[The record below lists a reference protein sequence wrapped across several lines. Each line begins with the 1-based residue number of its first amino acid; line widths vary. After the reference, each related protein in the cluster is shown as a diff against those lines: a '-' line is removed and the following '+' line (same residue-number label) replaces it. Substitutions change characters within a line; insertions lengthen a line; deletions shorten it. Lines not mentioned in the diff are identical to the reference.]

1 MSHFHRPFGV
11 ILLLSVAVLTCADA
25 PRPEPPPSI
34 AFVGSAAEA
43 EDPGFARFRAALNRA
58 WPAGAPRPVLVYRR
72 NSLEGDE
79 HLAQAIRSA
88 LEERPRVLVVQTGHA
103 ARIASGMR
111 RDTTSLVFASFL
123 DPVRYHVVETMRQP
137 GQGTTGVS
145 LFDELHFKRLE
156 LLKDAFPGIR
166 TVAVLA
172 DSDWYTFEVDLALL
186 RTHAKQ
192 RLGLDL
198 VAHVANSVDALD
210 QLVNSAQTQTAD
222 GWYVPPTYI
231 SYLAESQIIAALRR
245 LQRPAIHTT
254 TQEMAAG
261 ALMAYSPDTSFTFDA
276 MAELTRRVALGE
288 DAGSI
293 PVQRPYRYTL
303 SVRIEPDAPWARIEP
318 SVVRRAD
325 RVHRP

>member
-1 MSHFHRPFGV
+1 VALLASGDIARP
-11 ILLLSVAVLTCADA
+11 LPTT
-25 PRPEPPPSI
+25 SI

-43 EDPGFARFRAALNRA
+43 EDAGFARFRAALNRS
-58 WPAGAPRPVLVYRR
+58 WPADAPQPVMVYRR
-72 NSLEGDE
+72 NSPEGDE
-79 HLAQAIRSA
+79 HLALAIRSA
-88 LEERPRVLVVQTGHA
+88 LEERPGVLVVQTGHA

-111 RDTTSLVFASFL
+111 RDTSLVFASFL
-123 DPVRYHVVETMRQP
+123 DPVRYHVVETVRQP
-137 GQGTTGVS
+137 GQRTTGVS
-145 LFDELHFKRLE
+145 LFDELHLKRLE
-156 LLKDAFPGIR
+156 LLKDAFPHIR

-172 DSDWYTFEVDLALL
+172 DNDWYTFEVDLALL
-186 RTHAKQ
+186 RAHAKE

-198 VAHVANSVDALD
+198 VAHVADSVDALD
-210 QLVNSAQTQTAD
+210 ALVNSPDAQTAE

-231 SYLAESQIIAALRR
+231 AYLAEAQIVAALRR

-261 ALMAYSPDTSFTFDA
+261 ALMAYSPDTSFAFDA
-276 MAELTRRVALGE
+276 MAQLAVRVALGE

>member
-1 MSHFHRPFGV
+1 MSQSHRPFGV
-11 ILLLSVAVLTCADA
+11 FLLSSAALLTRADA
-25 PRPEPPPSI
+25 PRPVPPPSI

-43 EDPGFARFRAALNRA
+43 EDAGFARFRAALNRA
-58 WPAGAPRPVLVYRR
+58 WPADAPQPVMVYRR
-72 NSLEGDE
+72 NSAEGDE

-88 LEERPRVLVVQTGHA
+88 LKERPRVLVVQTGHA

-111 RDTTSLVFASFL
+111 RDTSLVFASFL
-123 DPVRYHVVETMRQP
+123 DPVRFHVVETMRQP
-137 GQGTTGVS
+137 GQKTTGVS
-145 LFDELHFKRLE
+145 LFDELHLKRLE
-156 LLKDAFPGIR
+156 LLRDAFPHIR

-186 RTHAKQ
+186 RAHARQ

-210 QLVNSAQTQTAD
+210 ALVNSPPAQTVD

-231 SYLAESQIIAALRR
+231 AYLAEAQIIAALRR

-276 MAELTRRVALGE
+276 MAQLTARVAFGE